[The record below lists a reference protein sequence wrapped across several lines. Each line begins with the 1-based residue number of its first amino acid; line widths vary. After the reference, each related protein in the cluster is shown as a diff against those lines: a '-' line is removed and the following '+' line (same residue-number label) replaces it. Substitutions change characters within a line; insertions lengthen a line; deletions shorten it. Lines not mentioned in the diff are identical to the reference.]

1 MLCTGYKIYAEIL
14 RERLEGEI
22 IRKKLLP
29 ESQGGFR
36 KGRGTMDNIFILNH
50 VVQREKCKGE
60 KVYALFVDL
69 KAAFDNVDRNKL
81 WRILKDKGIE
91 EQLISR
97 IRSLY
102 KETRVAIRTKE
113 GTTDSFITK
122 KGVRQGVLSPTLF
135 NLYIAQV
142 DKYFERKRIG
152 GIKLGKERIWS
163 LAYADDMV
171 LLAKNREALLGM
183 MEAFKSFCKD
193 RELILNT
200 EKTKLLI
207 FNKKGRD
214 KKEKW
219 KWRGKEIEEVK
230 CFKYLG
236 FVFNRNGD
244 YAEITHIR
252 ELKRKGRIALCSVW
266 SLGER
271 ICRDD
276 FGRRWKLFKYL
287 IQSVITYGVEI
298 WGWEEKKELEKIM
311 IDYMR

>member
-1 MLCTGYKIYAEIL
+1 MWKEEIIPEEWRISVVVPVYKKGDQEKAENYRGISLLCTGYKIYAEIL
-14 RERLEGEI
+14 RERLEEEI

-36 KGRGTMDNIFILNH
+36 KGRRTMDNIFILNH
-50 VVQREKCKGE
+50 VVQREKCEEE

-102 KETRVAIRTKE
+102 KETRVVIRTKE

-122 KGVRQGVLSPTLF
+122 KGVRQRCVLSPTLF
-135 NLYIAQV
+135 NLYIAEV
-142 DKYFERKRIG
+142 DKYFEKKGIG

-183 MEAFKSFCKD
+183 MEAFKSFCTD

-207 FNKKGRD
+207 FNKKESDR
-214 KKEKW
+214 KEKW
-219 KWRGKEIEEVK
+219 KWEGKEIEE
-230 CFKYLG
+230 
-236 FVFNRNGD
+236 
-244 YAEITHIR
+244 
-252 ELKRKGRIALCSVW
+252 
-266 SLGER
+266 
-271 ICRDD
+271 
-276 FGRRWKLFKYL
+276 
-287 IQSVITYGVEI
+287 
-298 WGWEEKKELEKIM
+298 
-311 IDYMR
+311 

>member
-1 MLCTGYKIYAEIL
+1 
-14 RERLEGEI
+14 
-22 IRKKLLP
+22 
-29 ESQGGFR
+29 
-36 KGRGTMDNIFILNH
+36 
-50 VVQREKCKGE
+50 
-60 KVYALFVDL
+60 
-69 KAAFDNVDRNKL
+69 
-81 WRILKDKGIE
+81 
-91 EQLISR
+91 
-97 IRSLY
+97 
-102 KETRVAIRTKE
+102 
-113 GTTDSFITK
+113 
-122 KGVRQGVLSPTLF
+122 
-135 NLYIAQV
+135 
-142 DKYFERKRIG
+142 
-152 GIKLGKERIWS
+152 
-163 LAYADDMV
+163 
-171 LLAKNREALLGM
+171 M

-266 SLGER
+266 SLGKR

-287 IQSVITYGVEI
+287 VQSVITYGVEI
-298 WGWEEKKELEKIM
+298 WGWEEKKKLEKIM